1 MLTWG
6 VLFLFDNS
14 YAHTRF
20 NLIWLRGCEEEKRN
34 VDSRRSVL
42 TLYLIYSNK
51 VQADMAQEVVRK
63 RRGMLARGVL
73 LLLDNPYVHTRF
85 KLIWIRRL

>member
-1 MLTWG
+1 MMTRD

-20 NLIWLRGCEEEKRN
+20 TMIWLRGCEEEKRN

-42 TLYLIYSNK
+42 I
-51 VQADMAQEVVRK
+51 
-63 RRGMLARGVL
+63 
-73 LLLDNPYVHTRF
+73 
-85 KLIWIRRL
+85 